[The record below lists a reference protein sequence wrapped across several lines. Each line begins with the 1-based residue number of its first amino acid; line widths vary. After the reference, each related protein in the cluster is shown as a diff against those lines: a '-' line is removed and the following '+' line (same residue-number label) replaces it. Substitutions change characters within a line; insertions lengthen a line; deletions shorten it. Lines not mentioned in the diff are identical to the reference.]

1 MLRMVSPRA
10 ISSSWFR
17 PEAGSSSKSSRG
29 CATRPRAI
37 STFFCTAK
45 GSAPAG
51 ICATPSSPRN
61 DSSSSARSRAS
72 RSLRPTQGGR
82 NSASSTPTRSRQL
95 AATSTLS
102 STVMVRNSS
111 TFWKV
116 RAMPTLPSAGRR

>member
-29 CATRPRAI
+29 CAT
-37 STFFCTAK
+37 
-45 GSAPAG
+45 
-51 ICATPSSPRN
+51 
-61 DSSSSARSRAS
+61 SARSRAS